1 MPPARFRR
9 SAPVGRASAEAE
21 GDQTVRL
28 VNKTLVQIMI
38 CRPTLQF
45 RLSNGV
51 PSPERGSNRSKGRRR
66 AAWTT
71 AKSFSSIRMRS

>member
-9 SAPVGRASAEAE
+9 SALACASAEAE
-21 GDQTVRL
+21 GDDTMRP
-28 VNKTLVQIMI
+28 VNKTLVQII
-38 CRPTLQF
+38 D
-45 RLSNGV
+45 LSTDTAA
-51 PSPERGSNRSKGRRR
+51 PFEQRSAVARSRQHSIEGRRR